1 MSTVL
6 ILAPIIV
13 ANWPAISVA
22 VLGAA
27 SAMGFVATKSCQEML
42 TEEKNVEKAEIE
54 LDKSSIAAQGL
65 ASSQEIVLVKDGV
78 ELRVK
83 RDNRGRCVV
92 CAKGVGYSKSQLKNI
107 AEEFSGKLTQ
117 IFVYNQVMTELR
129 VKGFTVANE
138 EIMKDASIRINVRH
152 QVE

>member
-27 SAMGFVATKSCQEML
+27 SAMGFVATKSCQEVL
-42 TEEKNVEKAEIE
+42 AEEKNVENVEIE
-54 LDKSSIAAQGL
+54 LDKSSIAAQEL
-65 ASSQEIVLVKDGV
+65 ASSQEIVLVKEDV
-78 ELRVK
+78 ELRIK

-92 CAKGVGYSKSQLKNI
+92 CAKGIGYSKVQLKNI
-107 AEEFSGKLTQ
+107 AQEFSGKLTQ

-129 VKGFTVANE
+129 IKGFAVANE
-138 EIMKDASIRINVRH
+138 EMMKDDSIRINVRH
-152 QVE
+152 TVE